1 VPVDGSRADPVE
13 QIRRL
18 TKGRGVDVALEV
30 IGRPETM
37 SQAVRCLA
45 VMGRAVIVGIADER
59 LSIDTYRELLG
70 NEVELI
76 GSNDHLLQELPGL
89 LEMARRGILDTSRVV
104 TRTIPLEAKSIN
116 DTLDALERW
125 DAGVRTVVV
134 P

>member
-1 VPVDGSRADPVE
+1 VDASRDDPVE

-37 SQAVRCLA
+37 RQAVRSLG
-45 VMGRAVIVGIADER
+45 VMGRAVIVGIADEP
-59 LSIDTYRELLG
+59 LTLDTYRELLG

-76 GSNDHLLQELPGL
+76 GANDHLLQELPAL
-89 LEMARRGILDTSRVV
+89 VEMARRGILDTSRVV
-104 TRTIPLEAKSIN
+104 TRTVPLDAQAIN
-116 DTLDALERW
+116 GTLDALERW